1 MIKVK
6 GLSVTYK
13 ATDQLVIDGVDL
25 SVKKGEVVALVGPSG
40 SGKTTILNTLAG
52 LLSEKDVSISGSLK
66 ISPKSKTNVVFQE
79 PRLLPWRNI
88 LGNVA
93 FGLEANK
100 TSKDKAQKISVNYL
114 ALVGLEDFKEYYPNQ
129 ISIGMQQRV
138 NFARALSCHPD
149 ILLLDEP
156 FSALDVDTKKKLQ
169 KDFLS
174 IIKKKKITSV
184 FVTHDLDEAL
194 FLAERIIVLTRG
206 PAKIEKIFTKS
217 ELSKIP
223 DDLRVDFDPYG
234 GN

>member
-1 MIKVK
+1 MINVK

-13 ATDQLVIDGVDL
+13 TTDQLVIDCVDF

-40 SGKTTILNTLAG
+40 SGKTTLLNALAG
-52 LLSEKDVSISGSLK
+52 LLNDKDVYVTGSLK
-66 ISPKSKTNVVFQE
+66 ISPKAKTNVVFQE
-79 PRLLPWRNI
+79 PRLLPWRNV

-93 FGLEANK
+93 FGLEAKK
-100 TSKDKAQKISVNYL
+100 TSKEKAQEISRNYL
-114 ALVGLEDFKEYYPNQ
+114 ALVGLEDYKDYYPKQ

-194 FLAERIIVLTRG
+194 FLAERIIVLTKG